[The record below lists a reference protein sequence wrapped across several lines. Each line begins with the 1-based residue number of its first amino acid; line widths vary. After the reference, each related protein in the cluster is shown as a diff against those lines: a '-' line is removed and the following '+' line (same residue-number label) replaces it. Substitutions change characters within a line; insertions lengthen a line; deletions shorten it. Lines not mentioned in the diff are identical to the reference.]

1 MFRNPGNE
9 ELRAL
14 LAGAKRI
21 AVVGASPNP
30 ERPSHRIA
38 RRLMEWG
45 YEVVPV
51 RPALK
56 ELFGAKA
63 YAKLADVPGKIDLV
77 NVFRSADRL
86 GPLVEECIARGVP
99 AIWIQQGIVN
109 EAAAE
114 RALAAGIKV
123 VMDRCIAVEHRRLL
137 Q

>member
-1 MFRNPGNE
+1 MFRNPGND

-14 LAGAKRI
+14 LASAKRI

-38 RRLMEWG
+38 RRLMQWG

-51 RPALK
+51 RPALA
-56 ELFGAKA
+56 ELLGVKA
-63 YAKLADVPGKIDLV
+63 YARLAEVPGKIDLV
-77 NVFRSADRL
+77 NVFRSADRV

-114 RALAAGIKV
+114 RARAAGLEV
-123 VMDRCIAVEHRRLL
+123 VMDRCISVEYRRLM